1 MSTGTGTAGPRPGVA
16 GFISQFIPEQPL
28 PRRLVGVRFAAATG
42 KGVLLSGSVVYFTL
56 HVGLTAAEVGIG
68 LSAAGFAALA
78 SSVVFGIVADR
89 VRKRALLFAQFV
101 AVAVG
106 FGLYALVHDPL
117 EFYILVMLI
126 SFFDTGM
133 SPTEGAMIA
142 ALIPAEER
150 VRLNATMRSVFN
162 IGFSVGIGIAAVA
175 AISSRLLVL
184 IPLGSALLLGVA
196 ALLVTRLPA
205 DVPKPRPAVR
215 PRRFGAL
222 RDLPYVGVVAVCA
235 VLASHMTLLMVVLP
249 LWTLD
254 RTHVPHFVVPLFL
267 VFNTVFVIL
276 LQVRASKGAD
286 TVMGAARIARRAGVW
301 IAAGCGAVV
310 ITVYVHN
317 VAVGVAAII
326 VAVLAM
332 SMAEILQSSSAWGM
346 AFGLAPE
353 SARAEYLGTFDLH
366 LGTQNIIGPVVIS
379 SLVMSLG
386 AWGWATIAA
395 AVLLAAW
402 AIVPAARRSEAAM
415 ARLTTAED
423 VSEKAGRA

>member
-1 MSTGTGTAGPRPGVA
+1 MSTDTRPPRSGLA
-16 GFISQFIPEQPL
+16 GFVSQYIPEQPL
-28 PRRLVGVRFAAATG
+28 PRRLVAVRLAAATG

-89 VRKRALLFAQFV
+89 VRKRALLFGQFV
-101 AVAVG
+101 AVALG
-106 FGLYALVHDPL
+106 FGLYALVHDAV

-142 ALIPAEER
+142 ALIPADER

-175 AISSRLLVL
+175 AINSRLLLL
-184 IPLGSALLLGVA
+184 IPLGSAVLLGAA
-196 ALLVTRLPA
+196 ALLVTRLPEDA
-205 DVPKPRPAVR
+205 PKPRPAVR
-215 PRRFGAL
+215 PKRFGAL
-222 RDLPYVGVVAVCA
+222 RDRPYVAVVGLCA
-235 VLASHMTLLMVVLP
+235 VLASHMTLLTVVLP

-276 LQVRASKGAD
+276 FQVRASKGAE
-286 TVMGAARIARRAGVW
+286 TVSGAARIARRSGVW
-301 IAAGCGAVV
+301 VAAACGAAA
-310 ITVYVHN
+310 ITVYAHN
-317 VAVGVAAII
+317 VAAGIAAII
-326 VAVLAM
+326 VAVLAL

-346 AFGLAPE
+346 AFALAPDN
-353 SARAEYLGTFDLH
+353 AQAEYLGTFDLH
-366 LGTQNIIGPVVIS
+366 IGSQNIVGPVVLS
-379 SLVMSLG
+379 GLVMSRG
-386 AWGWATIAA
+386 VWGWAAIAA
-395 AVLLAAW
+395 AVLLAA
-402 AIVPAARRSEAAM
+402 ALIVPAARRSEAAM
-415 ARLTTAED
+415 AALTTPEHVAER
-423 VSEKAGRA
+423 AGTV